1 MLERIQS
8 ENTVSGAVKIA
19 CTAADNVN
27 VAFYQN
33 AVPIIRDLAVENALG
48 SDLTGVAVHLT
59 SEPPFLTPPGVWRID
74 CIADQTVHH
83 IRSLDLKLDPAF
95 LAGINASRRGELRIR
110 VEAAGI
116 VLGDHAVEIN
126 LLPPSH
132 WGGVNSAP
140 ELLAA
145 FVRPTDPSIDVI
157 LREASNKLASAGRN
171 EALDG
176 YCKGQGSRLGDRR
189 GDLGGAGVTFDCLR
203 LAAEKL

>member
-1 MLERIQS
+1 MLERTQH
-8 ENTVSGAVKIA
+8 EAMVTGTVKIA
-19 CTAADNVN
+19 STAADNVN

-48 SDLTGVAVHLT
+48 SDLTGISIHLT
-59 SEPPFLTPPGVWRID
+59 SEPPFLTPGVWRIER
-74 CIADQTVHH
+74 IADQAVHH
-83 IRSLDLKLDPAF
+83 IRSLDLKLDSAF

-110 VEAAGI
+110 VEATGT
-116 VLGDHAVEIN
+116 VLAEQAVEIN

-157 LREASNKLASAGRN
+157 LREASDKLAAAGRD
-171 EALDG
+171 AAMDG
-176 YCKGQGSRLGDRR
+176 YRKRTKARAWEIAD
-189 GDLGGAGVTFDCLR
+189 AIW
-203 LAAEKL
+203 

>member
-19 CTAADNVN
+19 CTAADNVS

-48 SDLTGVAVHLT
+48 GDLTGVAVHLT
-59 SEPPFLTPPGVWRID
+59 SEPPFLTPGVWRID
-74 CIADQTVHH
+74 RIADQTVHH

-110 VEAAGI
+110 VEAAGT
-116 VLGDHAVEIN
+116 VLGDHTVEVN

-157 LREASNKLASAGRN
+157 LREASNKLASAGRD

-176 YCKGQGSRLGDRR
+176 YRKGTKARAWEIAEASRPKWSLRVLQLQGLTDG
-189 GDLGGAGVTFDCLR
+189 
-203 LAAEKL
+203 